1 MQMATKRPR
10 ANAVAATLR
19 GEGVLRT
26 AEVASVTVAMT
37 LLLELL
43 YWLTALLATVLAAS
57 MHCVASEPVALIV
70 TCLFELCEEHE
81 IWTPDLAYDVASL
94 LARPWANARSPFVM
108 KLAVAV

>member
-1 MQMATKRPR
+1 
-10 ANAVAATLR
+10 
-19 GEGVLRT
+19 
-26 AEVASVTVAMT
+26 
-37 LLLELL
+37 
-43 YWLTALLATVLAAS
+43 